1 MVDIN
6 VAASTFNRLIDY
18 IENIGLDIDAIAAAA
33 DVDVARLALLDDDTP
48 LSSIKYSALYR
59 ELVKAMQKTN
69 PHIPWGGGLGTE
81 SFEMMCYALMGCATL
96 GEALDRAQRFE
107 EMMRP
112 LTGRQLRLEVGTD
125 QASLHYSF
133 DTQNVS
139 ALFVPPSWKLASTFD
154 TVTMASGLLVWHA
167 FCGWLTGHSIQ
178 ATRVEVARPSI
189 GSSYA
194 CNMEEMLGCPITFSA
209 AANRIVFPRDTL
221 ELRVVQNT
229 ASLQPFLDTTVFQ
242 LSMIERQPSSAA
254 EAIKQLIGF
263 DFKTG
268 VPSFSEIAH
277 RLHMSESSLRRRLLK
292 EKISYQLIKDEV
304 RCKLA
309 IDCLGDA
316 SRKINDIADELG
328 FTEPSSFVRS
338 FRHWTGHTPKAYRQN
353 ILKLKTTDAA

>member
-6 VAASTFNRLIDY
+6 VAASTFHRLIDY
-18 IENIGLDIDAIAAAA
+18 IENIGLDVNAIAAAA
-33 DVDVARLALLDDDTP
+33 EVDVASLSLLSDNAP

-69 PHIPWGGGLGTE
+69 PHIPWGGGLGTD
-81 SFEMMCYALMGCATL
+81 SFEMMCYALMGCTTL
-96 GEALDRAQRFE
+96 GEALERAQRFE

-112 LTGRQLRLEVGTD
+112 LTGRQLSLEVDAD

-133 DTQNVS
+133 DTQNIS
-139 ALFVPPSWKLASTFD
+139 TLFVPPSWKLAGTFD

-178 ATRVEVARPSI
+178 AVRVEVARPSI

-194 CNMEEMLGCPITFSA
+194 NNMEEMLGCPITFSA
-209 AANRIVFPRDTL
+209 KANRIVFPRDTL

-254 EAIKQLIGF
+254 EAIKQLIGY

-309 IDCLGDA
+309 IDFLSDA

-353 ILKLKTTDAA
+353 ILKLETINAA